1 MHFCCAAECHFCVGH
16 IADHH
21 HMRGEV
27 SLQQGRHTLL
37 DSLARNSVVRT
48 FAPSPVVYVCPVA
61 GDPFRRK
68 VGVFPERLLYRL
80 PFAAGAMEMA
90 LTKPGHTAGLPLL
103 NQHTQFTTASSST
116 SMWSYCSYEKA
127 ETHQTEMPLAP
138 HTRHLPPTHA
148 TCPPHTPLAPH
159 TRHLP
164 PTHATCPTHTPLA
177 PHTHHKHTQFTTA
190 SRSEAETH
198 QTEVPRMLLEDLTQ
212 LEDYVLKS
220 KDRYIHTHI
229 HPHTHTST
237 HTYIHTHVHP
247 HTHTTHTYIHTHIHP
262 HTHTSTHTY
271 IHTHIHPHTH
281 TSTHHQM

>member
-16 IADHH
+16 IANHH

-61 GDPFRRK
+61 GDPFRMK
-68 VGVFPERLLYRL
+68 VGVIPERLLYRL

-127 ETHQTEMPLAP
+127 ETHQTE
-138 HTRHLPPTHA
+138 
-148 TCPPHTPLAPH
+148 
-159 TRHLP
+159 
-164 PTHATCPTHTPLA
+164 
-177 PHTHHKHTQFTTA
+177 
-190 SRSEAETH
+190 
-198 QTEVPRMLLEDLTQ
+198 VPRMLLEDLTQ

-237 HTYIHTHVHP
+237 HTYVHP
-247 HTHTTHTYIHTHIHP
+247 HTHTSTHTYIHAHTSTHSYIHAHIHP
-262 HTHTSTHTY
+262 HTHTSTHTYIHALIHPRTHTSTHTY

-281 TSTHHQM
+281 TSTHAYIHTSSNVSNSISLQDNAV